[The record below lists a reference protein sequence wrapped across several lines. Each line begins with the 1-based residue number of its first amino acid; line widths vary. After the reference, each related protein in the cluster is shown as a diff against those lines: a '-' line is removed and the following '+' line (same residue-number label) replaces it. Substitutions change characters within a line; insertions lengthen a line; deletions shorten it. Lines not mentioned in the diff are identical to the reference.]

1 MKTKDMIFGYYKEYY
16 DAYSLSMPIRLHIA
30 DYPHMLVTGS
40 SGSGKSYALL
50 FLIGKLLQSYPDI
63 VLYICDFK
71 NSEEFSFLAG
81 YTYYYSGKDCYKGIM
96 DYYNRFSELRE
107 QGRNEVRYLLIADEY
122 PAFINYLQMLDKA
135 NKTKYANDILGAVSE
150 ILMLGRGIKFGIWIV
165 TQRADSSLFANG
177 ARDNFMIVL
186 GLGKM
191 SKEQKSMIF
200 TGQDMPDTIFSVGEG
215 MLLAD
220 GKEIICVKYP
230 LIKDM
235 NNWKNHILEL
245 LYNIHI

>member
-1 MKTKDMIFGYYKEYY
+1 MIFGYYKEYY
-16 DAYSLSMPIRLHIA
+16 EAYGLSIPIKLNIA
-30 DYPHMLVTGS
+30 TYPHMLVTGS

-71 NSEEFSFLAG
+71 NSEEFSFLSG

-96 DYYNRFSELRE
+96 DYYDRFSELRE

-191 SKEQKSMIF
+191 SKEQKTMIF
-200 TGQDMPDTIFSVGEG
+200 TGQEMPDTLFSAGEG